1 MSPVYNCEGRHCSFM
16 NTSMCT
22 LRLNKEV
29 FTLCIVLWVKAH
41 FYCTFKILSVY
52 LSRSISVFIIHL
64 FIHLFICIMYVMHIV
79 WPYPCC
85 LKVEKSYIFGP
96 KMPISDD
103 GFPSLLLS
111 DFLAVG
117 EGGLKNQQD
126 TKVFFSIFILI

>member
-1 MSPVYNCEGRHCSFM
+1 MGLFTVYYCFDATSQCFCKNKGMSPVYNCEGRHCSFM

-22 LRLNKEV
+22 LRLNKEL

-79 WPYPCC
+79 
-85 LKVEKSYIFGP
+85 
-96 KMPISDD
+96 
-103 GFPSLLLS
+103 
-111 DFLAVG
+111 
-117 EGGLKNQQD
+117 
-126 TKVFFSIFILI
+126 